1 MNREQLIHIVRAS
14 ADITNET
21 RFVIVGSQSILA
33 TREDLPG
40 PLVFS
45 MEADIYPRENP
56 EKATAIDGGIGE
68 GSMFQSTFGI
78 YAHGV
83 GPETAKCPT
92 GWEDRLVPL
101 TLQDS
106 DQAIIAECLEP
117 HDLVLSKC
125 VAGRERDW
133 EFAECAVE
141 EELVDIHVLLARV
154 DELPVTERDKERVRR
169 MLDGL
174 SKRVADRRGGA

>member
-14 ADITNET
+14 ADVTKET

-33 TREDLPG
+33 TREHLPD

-45 MEADIYPRENP
+45 MEADIYPRDNP
-56 EKATAIDGGIGE
+56 EKAEAIDGGIGE

-83 GPETAKCPT
+83 GPETAKCPA
-92 GWEDRLVPL
+92 GWQDRLVPL
-101 TLQDS
+101 TLQDG
-106 DQAIIAECLEP
+106 DKEIVAECLEP
-117 HDLVLSKC
+117 HDLILSKC

-133 EFAECAVE
+133 EFTECAVE
-141 EELVDIHVLLARV
+141 EGLVNMQVLLARAAV
-154 DELPVTERDKERVRR
+154 LPVSESEKERVCR
-169 MLDGL
+169 MLNGI
-174 SKRVADRRGGA
+174 SERVGRRG

>member
-14 ADITNET
+14 AEITNET
-21 RFVIVGSQSILA
+21 RFVIVGSQSLLA
-33 TREDLPG
+33 SHDDLPD

-45 MEADIYPRENP
+45 MEADIYPRDDP
-56 EKATAIDGGIGE
+56 EMAIKIDGGIGE
-68 GSMFQSTFGI
+68 GSMFQDTFGY

-101 TLQDS
+101 ALREGDREIRA
-106 DQAIIAECLEP
+106 DCLEP

-133 EFAECAVE
+133 EFARCAVE
-141 EELVDIHVLLARV
+141 AKLVDIQILRSRVNDLPVCAVDRARV
-154 DELPVTERDKERVRR
+154 SR
-169 MLDGL
+169 MLAAITPPKLAGP
-174 SKRVADRRGGA
+174 